1 MVRFLRLIYRMD
13 ISFHIL
19 AGIGLAFMMG
29 VTIVDVF
36 MRALGSPIIGAVELI
51 CFSGAVV
58 IGFAIPY
65 ASWKR
70 AHVFVDLFERALSPP
85 ARNIL
90 YIFTR
95 IMGIVLFLFIGYN
108 FILYGMGLKQTGE
121 VTPGLKLPFYPITYG
136 LAVSCFLESLTLL
149 CDLLRRYWGSAD
161 E

>member
-1 MVRFLRLIYRMD
+1 MARFLKLIYRLD
-13 ISFHIL
+13 IAFDVL

-29 VTIVDVF
+29 VTIVDVV
-36 MRALGSPIIGAVELI
+36 MRAMGSPIIGAVELI

-70 AHVFVDLFERALSPP
+70 AHVFVDLFERALPP
-85 ARNIL
+85 PGRNIL
-90 YIFTR
+90 YILTR
-95 IMGIVLFLFIGYN
+95 IIGIVLFLFIGYN
-108 FILYGMGLKQTGE
+108 FILYGMGLRQTGE

-136 LAVSCFLESLTLL
+136 LAVSCFLESLTLV
-149 CDLLRRYWGSAD
+149 CDLVRRYLGAAD